1 MEAKRFPNGRRNR
14 RKEVFMAISGINGT
28 ANYQTIYKNNKTI
41 NNDNKFKEQ
50 LNAVS
55 NYQTDSSNEK
65 SFYEKAFENIGA
77 TAPESVKKAWL
88 EATEEIGTDGTGTLK
103 NGMMSHISQLTVQ
116 MAVKRFNGQADYSN
130 ILGNSVKSAI
140 QTVQNALYNLEHSIA
155 YTPKSIEVQQ
165 ARIKEKE
172 FYVAFLD
179 KLQNM

>member
-1 MEAKRFPNGRRNR
+1 
-14 RKEVFMAISGINGT
+14 
-28 ANYQTIYKNNKTI
+28 
-41 NNDNKFKEQ
+41 
-50 LNAVS
+50 
-55 NYQTDSSNEK
+55 
-65 SFYEKAFENIGA
+65 
-77 TAPESVKKAWL
+77 
-88 EATEEIGTDGTGTLK
+88 
-103 NGMMSHISQLTVQ
+103 MMSHISQLTVQ

>member
-1 MEAKRFPNGRRNR
+1 
-14 RKEVFMAISGINGT
+14 MAISGINGT